1 MLKTNWST
9 EELIENWTLLPQELE
24 RVKNKVGGNQ
34 IGFALLLKYFQLF
47 ARFPDSPKEIPNSII
62 SYIASQLNQ
71 NASTYSEYDW
81 QGRSITNHRAQ
92 IRQLFQFREATVS
105 DAQQMSDWLIAEILP
120 NSQRIESI
128 TEIVYQRFRELQ
140 IEPPTPGRIERL
152 IRSSIHTAETNFCS
166 VTLKQLTKPIRE
178 QIDILLT
185 TEQSSHAANK
195 ESDNLTLNKFKP
207 SDFAFLK
214 TDPGPVGLGSF
225 LTEIEKLKRIRAV
238 GLPPDLFTG
247 ISPKLIKTYRQR
259 AATESPYDLREHPPA
274 IRYTL
279 MAAFCSERS
288 QEIIDNLIELL
299 IQIIQ
304 RIGTRAER
312 RINQELL
319 EEFKQVTGKT
329 NLLFRIA
336 EAAVN
341 HPDGVIQQ
349 VIYPVVSQQTLRDL
363 VREYKSTGTAY
374 RQRVHTVMRS
384 SFASHYRRMIPQ
396 LLEVLEFRSNNNI
409 HRPVIEALELLKKYA
424 HSKQRYYEKGEEL
437 PIAGVLK
444 IGWKEILLEK
454 DSDGQ
459 ERINRINYEISVLQ
473 ALRERLCCKEI
484 WVVGANRYRNPDED
498 LPTDFELHRPLY
510 YQALTLPENVE
521 TFVKDLQEKMA
532 QSLEKL
538 DREIPNNSQ
547 VKIIG
552 KSKGLIRVSP
562 FEPAPEPMN
571 IKQLKG
577 EINRLWHQTSLL
589 DILKET
595 DLRVGFTRNFKS
607 LGNREII
614 DRETLQKRLLL
625 CLYGLGTNTGLK
637 RINTG
642 INGESYHDLLY
653 VRRRYIQKDQL
664 KSAITQVI
672 NSIFEIR
679 NPQIWGEG
687 TTTCASDSKHFRAWE
702 QNLMS
707 QYHLRY
713 GGRGVMI
720 YWHVE
725 KKSTCIYSQLKT
737 CSSSEVAAMIEGVL
751 RHCTNMEVQ
760 KNYVDSHGQSEV
772 AFAFTHLLG
781 FQLMPRLKRIKSQKI
796 YRPYTG
802 QSNAY
807 PNLQPILTRPI
818 NWDLIRQQYDQMVKY
833 ATALR
838 LGTAETE
845 AILKRFSR
853 HPLKHPTY
861 LALMELG
868 RAIKTIFLCR
878 YLGEETVRQEVN
890 EGLNVVERWNGV
902 NDFIFYGKGGEF
914 ASNRL
919 ETQELSVLSLHL
931 LQICLVYVNTLMI
944 QSVLD
949 LKHWER
955 KLTQT
960 DLRAIT
966 PLIFSHV
973 NPYGMFNLDFNERI
987 EMLSGSQS
995 ASEKLANNV
1004 SLHGYS

>member
-1 MLKTNWST
+1 MVKPHWET

-24 RVKNKVGGNQ
+24 LVKTKVGGNQ

-47 ARFPDSPKEIPNSII
+47 ARFPDAVSSIPKIII
-62 SYIASQLNQ
+62 SYIANQ
-71 NASTYSEYDW
+71 
-81 QGRSITNHRAQ
+81 
-92 IRQLFQFREATVS
+92 
-105 DAQQMSDWLIAEILP
+105 IA
-120 NSQRIESI
+120 R
-128 TEIVYQRFRELQ
+128 
-140 IEPPTPGRIERL
+140 
-152 IRSSIHTAETNFCS
+152 
-166 VTLKQLTKPIRE
+166 
-178 QIDILLT
+178 
-185 TEQSSHAANK
+185 
-195 ESDNLTLNKFKP
+195 
-207 SDFAFLK
+207 
-214 TDPGPVGLGSF
+214 
-225 LTEIEKLKRIRAV
+225 
-238 GLPPDLFTG
+238 

-259 AATESPYDLREHPPA
+259 AATESPYDLRQHKDA

-279 MAAFCSERS
+279 MAAFCYSRS

-312 RINQELL
+312 RINKELVDD
-319 EEFKQVTGKT
+319 FKLVMGKT

-336 EAAVN
+336 EVAVDQPN
-341 HPDGVIQQ
+341 GTIQQ

-363 VREYKSTGTAY
+363 VKEYKSTGTAY

-396 LLEVLEFRSNNNI
+396 LLEALEFRSNNDQ
-409 HRPVIEALELLKKYA
+409 HRPVIEALEILKKYA
-424 HSKQRYYEKGEEL
+424 HNKARYYDSSEVL
-437 PIAGVLK
+437 PIDGILK
-444 IGWKEILLEK
+444 SGWKEILLEK
-454 DSDGQ
+454 DSFGK

-484 WVVGANRYRNPDED
+484 WVVGASRYRNSDED
-498 LPTDFELHRPLY
+498 LPTDFELHRQVY
-510 YQALTLPENVE
+510 YQALTLPEDVE
-521 TFVKDLQEKMA
+521 TFIADLQQQMA
-532 QSLEKL
+532 QRLEKL
-538 DREIPNNSQ
+538 NRGILNNSH
-547 VKIIG
+547 VSIIG
-552 KSKGLIRVSP
+552 KGKGLIRLSP
-562 FEPAPEPMN
+562 IEPIPEPIN
-571 IKQLKG
+571 LKHLKG

-595 DLRVGFTRNFKS
+595 DLRVNFTRNFKS
-607 LGNREII
+607 MGTREII
-614 DRETLQKRLLL
+614 DSESLQKRLLL
-625 CLYGLGTNTGLK
+625 CLYGMGTNTGLK

-642 INGESYHDLLY
+642 IDGENYHDLLY
-653 VRRRYIQKDQL
+653 VRRRYIHKDQL
-664 KSAITQVI
+664 RSAIAEVI
-672 NSIFEIR
+672 NAIFEIR

-687 TTTCASDSKHFRAWE
+687 TTTCASDSKHFGAWE
-702 QNLMS
+702 QNLMT

-751 RHCTNMEVQ
+751 RHCTSMDVQ
-760 KNYVDSHGQSEV
+760 KNYVDSHGQSEI

-781 FQLMPRLKRIKSQKI
+781 FQLMPRLKRIKSQKL

-802 QSNAY
+802 QGNAY

-818 NWDLIRQQYDQMVKY
+818 NWDLIRTQYDQMVKY

-853 HPLKHPTY
+853 NPFKHPTY

-868 RAIKTIFLCR
+868 RVIKTIFLCQ
-878 YLGEETVRQEVN
+878 YLEEETVRREVN

-919 ETQELSVLSLHL
+919 ESQELSVLSLHL
-931 LQICLVYVNTLMI
+931 LQISMVYVNTLMI

-949 LKHWER
+949 SPHWQQ
-955 KLTQT
+955 KLTAN
-960 DLRAIT
+960 DKRAIT

-973 NPYGMFNLDFNERI
+973 NPYGTFKLDMKERI
-987 EMLSGSQS
+987 SRLTQQGV
-995 ASEKLANNV
+995 A
-1004 SLHGYS
+1004 